1 MTERATRQ
9 RAAEPPALHTRAMD
23 DLRFIRETMEN
34 ASSFT
39 AVSGWGQVAV
49 GGTAVLAGFLANRQ
63 PTREAWLGVW
73 LIEALLSVAI
83 GTFTTGL
90 KAQRAKMP
98 LVSGPVRKFALSFA
112 PAIVVGAVLTPALVS
127 VGMYD
132 LLPAL
137 WLLLYGAG
145 IVTGGAFSVK
155 VLPAMGLAFMAV
167 GGAALLAPSA
177 WANWFLIAGFGG
189 LHLAFGSL
197 IARRYGG

>member
-1 MTERATRQ
+1 
-9 RAAEPPALHTRAMD
+9 
-23 DLRFIRETMEN
+23 
-34 ASSFT
+34 
-39 AVSGWGQVAV
+39 V
-49 GGTAVLAGFLANRQ
+49 
-63 PTREAWLGVW
+63 
-73 LIEALLSVAI
+73 SVAI

-98 LVSGPVRKFALSFA
+98 LVSGPVRKFVLSFA
-112 PAIVVGAVLTPALVS
+112 PAIVAGAVLTPALVS
-127 VGMYD
+127 AGMYD

-155 VLPAMGLAFMAV
+155 VLPAMGLTFMAV
-167 GGAALLAPSA
+167 GGAALLAPSV
-177 WANWFLIAGFGG
+177 WSDWFLIAGFGG